1 MGNSNRRD
9 ELLKLKSYTEEI
21 DNELTLIL
29 QTLQWDRNHLLQNP
43 LMVMCR
49 YDCNHKV
56 PPDRAAEHE
65 KECFLRKNGY
75 SKDDQLLPD
84 PLDSESNTLV
94 KLGKD
99 NIQQII
105 ADASKSDSTFRRGV
119 GCHGAEPMSLERL
132 QVSYSADERRA
143 IHDAVVS
150 AVPSCHDLTDLMLP
164 TTSED
169 KNEKVILSRNEILLE
184 LRNMRRRRTKYRVA
198 AKSRNYSDVLRDV
211 IKTQMEHFNDGK
223 TTTEDV
229 DEENNHREAEPD
241 GRDSR
246 QTSQEGDKYTQ
257 DRYKKFVPRPIKIE
271 VNTDGGSTER
281 IRDYSRDRSDGA
293 NRYEMENNRD
303 RSARDNERRR
313 HEDRSRDRRNDDHM
327 DRDHRFGDSSRKRR
341 YDDDYRDDTRERS
354 SYYEGSKEK
363 NKDKDYRSDKRSRR
377 RYENEDGDYQVGQD
391 DRDTYE
397 KPRERRS
404 DEKRDKKHMH
414 KDIYHNDKRHKDRER
429 SRDRRSDHRYE
440 DRSERIHIKQ
450 ERDDSRTRDDK
461 TKYDRSDK
469 NYDRRY
475 NKAYRDKNCDGHSSE
490 MDQEKFSR
498 YYDVPSREIYDPNK
512 VIKQEK

>member
-1 MGNSNRRD
+1 MENSNRRN

-49 YDCNHKV
+49 YDSNHKV

-84 PLDSESNTLV
+84 PFDSELNTLV

-99 NIQQII
+99 NIQKII

-119 GCHGAEPMSLERL
+119 GCHGAEPMSLECL

-143 IHDAVVS
+143 IHDTVVS
-150 AVPSCHDLTDLMLP
+150 AVPSCHDLTDLILP
-164 TTSED
+164 TTGED
-169 KNEKVILSRNEILLE
+169 KKGKVILSRNEILLE
-184 LRNMRRRRTKYRVA
+184 LRNMRRRRAKYRVA
-198 AKSRNYSDVLRDV
+198 AKSRNYSDVLREV

-223 TTTEDV
+223 ATTEAV

-241 GRDSR
+241 RRDSR
-246 QTSQEGDKYTQ
+246 QTSQEGDKYTH

-271 VNTDGGSTER
+271 VNAKGGSAER
-281 IRDYSRDRSDGA
+281 TRDYSRDRSDRP
-293 NRYEMENNRD
+293 NRYEMETNRD
-303 RSARDNERRR
+303 SSARDNERRG

-327 DRDHRFGDSSRKRR
+327 DRDHRIGDSSRKRR
-341 YDDDYRDDTRERS
+341 YDDDYRDDTRDR

-391 DRDTYE
+391 DRDNYE

-404 DEKRDKKHMH
+404 DDKKDKKHKH
-414 KDIYHNDKRHKDRER
+414 KDKYHSDKRHKDGQR
-429 SRDRRSDHRYE
+429 SRERRSDHRHE

-475 NKAYRDKNCDGHSSE
+475 NKAYKDTNYDGHSSE
-490 MDQEKFSR
+490 RDLEKFSR

-512 VIKQEK
+512 VIKKEK